1 VRDTPRALEPRWEV
15 IEPLLDRALG
25 LAPDEQEVLLRRM
38 GSDDPALEAAV
49 RRLLEADHRAGAFLE
64 QPAALYA
71 APLLAWVAGHDP
83 LEPGATLGGY
93 QIVRR
98 LGRGAT
104 ATVYLAH
111 DPKHR
116 RSVAVK
122 VLNPDLAAAVGA
134 ERFLR
139 EIEIAATLQHP
150 HILPLFDSGAVDGLL
165 YYVMPHVEGESLR
178 QRLAAEGP
186 LPVEQALR
194 IAREVA
200 EALDYSHRHGV
211 VHRDV
216 KPENILL
223 QDGQAIVADF
233 GIARAIHA
241 ADDGPEARGSGT
253 PAYMS
258 PEQADRTA
266 ALDGRSD
273 VYALGCVLY
282 EMLAGAPP
290 FGGATPQVILTQHA
304 SAPIPS
310 LRAVRPDVPDSVE
323 RAITRALQKSPAD
336 RFGTAGELVAT
347 LDRAASEPPPERS
360 TGRASPWRP
369 LGLVVAAVLVGVF
382 AWSRWR
388 PAADH
393 ALDPHRLAILPF
405 RVEASGDELTWLRE
419 GLVDLVAIKLAG
431 EAGVSVVAPRSV
443 LAAWARAGGSGSA
456 GVTSEAALA
465 IARELGAGRV
475 LDGAVV
481 GSSGHLSL
489 AADLLSSS
497 DGRSTAR
504 ASVEGPA
511 DSVSALVDRLAA
523 RLLGE
528 DAGVHRSQLAS
539 LTTTSLPALREYLA
553 GRAAFRKGSWSEALR
568 RFHGATLAD
577 STFALAALEVLHAA
591 YYSAS
596 FGESEEV
603 ARAKRLAL
611 RGRGR
616 LGPADQALLD
626 VWAAPFA
633 TTPERL
639 LRWQEA
645 SRRFPDRAE
654 IWYGLGD
661 TYYHEGMFAGLNNPL
676 RLAADAFQR
685 AWAIDSAAGGVSS
698 TGERP
703 PELIHMVEIAQVE
716 GDTAAVLRLAATAL
730 VADSTNAEGW
740 YFRWHRTLALGDA
753 ARRAF
758 WRDSSRIDPETFPL
772 IYRLTAWTGLAP
784 KDYARA
790 AERMIGRLEVTNPG
804 DAAFT
809 RNVVALNGGRPGEAA
824 RAMAGFHEVAGA
836 SSGLSIRQALH
847 WGADTGAAVEEVRRL
862 ARTVAEPAVGGW
874 AGMDQL
880 HGLCA
885 VATWKLAQRDYR
897 YAEAAIR
904 RLGTA
909 VGGLPVDDS
918 VAVAEYA
925 ALCAALLE
933 ADRAVGLRLPE
944 ARSHLARADTLART
958 YNVGESLGANLVV
971 ARLAEVQG
979 DLPLALRAVRRRA
992 GRYDMLPWYLSTYL
1006 REEGRLS
1013 ALAGDTAGAVRAY
1026 RHYLTLR
1033 PDPEPAVR
1041 PEVEAVRARLAGL
1054 RVDAGTE
1061 R

>member
-1 VRDTPRALEPRWEV
+1 MRDTPLEPRWEV

-25 LAPDEQEVLLRRM
+25 LAPDEQEVLLRRL

-71 APLLAWVAGHDP
+71 GPLLAWVARHDP
-83 LEPGATLGGY
+83 LEPGAALGGY

-111 DPKHR
+111 DSKHR

-122 VLNPDLAAAVGA
+122 VLHPDLAAAVGA

-150 HILPLFDSGAVDGLL
+150 HILPLFDSGAMDGLL

-258 PEQADRTA
+258 PEQAARNA
-266 ALDGRSD
+266 PLDGRSD

-290 FGGATPQVILTQHA
+290 FGGATPQVILAQHA

-310 LRAVRPDVPDSVE
+310 LRAVRPDVSDSVE
-323 RAITRALQKSPAD
+323 RAIVRALQKSAAD
-336 RFGTAGELVAT
+336 RFGTAGEMVAT
-347 LDRAASEPPPERS
+347 LDRAASEPAPERS
-360 TGRASPWRP
+360 TGRASPWRR
-369 LGLVVAAVLVGVF
+369 LGLVVAAVLVAVF

-388 PAADH
+388 HPPDATT
-393 ALDPHRLAILPF
+393 DPNRVAILPF
-405 RVEASGDELTWLRE
+405 RVEASGAELAWLRE
-419 GLVDLVAIKLAG
+419 GLVDLMAIKLAG
-431 EAGVSVVAPRSV
+431 DSGISVVEPRSV
-443 LAAWARAGGSGSA
+443 LGAWARAGGSDGA
-456 GVTSEAALA
+456 GVGPEAALA
-465 IARELGAGRV
+465 VARSLGAGRV

-481 GSSGHLSL
+481 GSPGHLSL
-489 AADLLSSS
+489 TAGLLSSA

-523 RLLGE
+523 QLLGE
-528 DAGVHRSQLAS
+528 AAGVHRSQLAS

-553 GRAAFRKGSWSEALR
+553 GRAALRKGDWSEALR
-568 RFHGATLAD
+568 RFHGSTLVD

-591 YYSAS
+591 YYTAS
-596 FGESEEV
+596 GGEGPEV
-603 ARAKRLAL
+603 MRAKRLAL

-626 VWAAPFA
+626 VWAAPWA
-633 TTPERL
+633 TAPERL
-639 LRWQEA
+639 LRWQAA
-645 SRRFPDRAE
+645 SRSYPDRAE

-661 TYYHEGMFAGLNNPL
+661 TYYHEGMFAGLQSPL
-676 RLAADAFQR
+676 RLATDAFQR
-685 AWAIDSAAGGVSS
+685 AWTIDSASGGASS

-703 PELIHMVEIAQVE
+703 PELVHMVEIAQVE
-716 GDTAAVLRLAATAL
+716 GDTAAVMRLAGAAL

-740 YFRWHRTLALGDA
+740 YFRWHRALALGDA

-758 WRDSSRIDPETFPL
+758 WRDSIRIDPATYPL
-772 IYRLTAWTGLAP
+772 IYRLTSWTGLAP
-784 KDYARA
+784 EDYRRA
-790 AERMIGRLEVTNPG
+790 TERMIRRLEVTDPG

-824 RAMAGFHEVAGA
+824 RAMAPYHEVVGA
-836 SSGLSIRQALH
+836 STGLVIRQALH
-847 WGADTGAAVEEVRRL
+847 WGADTGAAVAEVRRL
-862 ARTVAEPAVGGW
+862 ARTIAGPPAGGW
-874 AGMDQL
+874 AGSDRL
-880 HGLCA
+880 HGLCG
-885 VATWKLAQRDYR
+885 VAMWKLAHREYR
-897 YAEAAIR
+897 YAEATIR
-904 RLGTA
+904 QLGTA

-918 VAVAEYA
+918 IAVAEYA

-944 ARSHLARADTLART
+944 ARSRLARADTLARS

-971 ARLAEVQG
+971 ARLAEIQG

-992 GRYDMLPWYLSTYL
+992 GRFDMLPWYLSTFL
-1006 REEGRLS
+1006 REEGRLA
-1013 ALAGDTAGAVRAY
+1013 ALTGDTAGAVRAY
-1026 RHYLTLR
+1026 RHYLALR

-1041 PEVEAVRARLAGL
+1041 PEVEAVRARLVEL